1 MKRRD
6 FIKLAGAS
14 GLALASPL
22 PLAGKADAQ
31 ELYTGH
37 FVIFVG
43 ANGGWDPTSFCDPKG
58 YLGDMPTR
66 ADMNQAFAASAIMQ
80 EGNIKYPMIDG
91 PGSYYGTFVQK
102 YYQEML
108 VINGMNAQTNGHDS
122 GRRHAGSGKLDEGF
136 PAFGALLAAEKGQG
150 LPMAFVTNGFYD
162 DTAGTAPRTRV
173 GNINAFRRI
182 ADYNRVDPDGDR
194 LFHTEATM
202 ARIEEAQR
210 VRLDAMLEGQNLPR
224 LDKSIGTLHLARS
237 SENIL
242 ARLLDV
248 LDQDNTPQGNL
259 ERQAQL
265 AIAAYKAGACV
276 SATLSIGGFDTH
288 GNHDQSHL
296 PRLDQLWQGVDYIL
310 EEAERQGVRDKVVVV
325 VGSDFGRT
333 PRYNDGNGKDHWS
346 ITSMIIMGAGI
357 TGNRTI
363 GETDYEHRTLGVD
376 PNTLAANGPVQIE
389 PGHVHWELRRL
400 LGIEDSPVVSRFP
413 LSVQQNGQYI
423 KLFT

>member
-22 PLAGKADAQ
+22 PFAKQAHAQ
-31 ELYTGH
+31 DSYTGN

-43 ANGGWDPTSFCDPKG
+43 ASGGWDPTSFCDPKG
-58 YLGDMPTR
+58 YLGAEPQ
-66 ADMNQAFAASAIMQ
+66 ASDMNASFAAADIGQ
-80 EGNIKYPMIDG
+80 AGNIRYAPVT
-91 PGSYYGTFVQK
+91 YYAQFVEQ
-102 YYQEML
+102 YYDRML
-108 VINGMNAQTNGHDS
+108 VLNGINARTNGHDS
-122 GRRHAGSGKLDEGF
+122 GRRHTGSGKLDEGF
-136 PAFGALLAAEKGQG
+136 PAFGALLAAEYGQG

-173 GNINAFRRI
+173 GNVNAFRRI
-182 ADYNRVDPDGDR
+182 ADYNRINPDGDQ

-202 ARIEEAQR
+202 ARIEEASR
-210 VRLDAMLEGQNLPR
+210 SRLAALQGVQKLPK

-242 ARLLDV
+242 SRLLDI
-248 LDQDNTPQGNL
+248 LDQDNQPQGQI

-276 SATLSIGGFDTH
+276 SATLSMGGFDTH
-288 GNHDQSHL
+288 GNHDNNHL
-296 PRLDQLWQGVDYIL
+296 PRLDQLWQGVEYIL
-310 EEAERQGVRDKVVVV
+310 QEAERQDVADKVIVV

-346 ITSMIIMGAGI
+346 VTSMVLMGPGI
-357 TGNRTI
+357 SGNRTL
-363 GETDYEHRTLGVD
+363 GETDYEHRTIGVD
-376 PNTLAANGPVQIE
+376 PNTLQPGGPMDIE
-389 PGHVHWELRRL
+389 PGHVHWELRKL
-400 LGIEDSPVVSRFP
+400 LGIESSEQAIRFP
-413 LSVQQNGQYI
+413 LGVDQYL
-423 KLFT
+423 KLFQP